1 MTKKF
6 DLERAISRTLKRYH
20 IQRPSPGEWAFV
32 MAKTFVPGL
41 HRNSTYLN
49 LDRLEILLHEYI
61 YVSYIY
67 GQYISIIDF
76 CRLAGIARQTFYD
89 WIHGK
94 SRKDNEQA
102 KRIIESLREERNISI
117 QYALESPS
125 RCLGALAVLRHECN
139 WTQESITD
147 FADTNG
153 LICADPQSVKDRYRA
168 VADSEN
174 A

>member
-1 MTKKF
+1 MTKRF
-6 DLERAISRTLKRYH
+6 NLEKAISRTLKRYN
-20 IQRPSPGEWAFV
+20 IQHPSPGEWAFV

-41 HRNSTYLN
+41 HRNSTNLN
-49 LDRLEILLHEYI
+49 LDKLEILLHEYI
-61 YVSYIY
+61 YASYIY

-102 KRIIESLREERNISI
+102 KRIISTLKEERSISI
-117 QYALESPS
+117 SNGLDDPK
-125 RCLGALAVLRHECN
+125 RVLGALATLRHECS
-139 WTQESITD
+139 WTKERIED
-147 FADTNG
+147 FADMHG
-153 LICADPQSVKDRYRA
+153 LICANPQSVKERYRA

>member
-1 MTKKF
+1 MRYRF
-6 DLERAISRTLKRYH
+6 DLEKGITKVMKRYG
-20 IQRPSPGEWAFV
+20 IKNPTASEWNYLLT
-32 MAKTFVPGL
+32 KTYVPGIFK
-41 HRNSTYLN
+41 NATKID
-49 LDRLEILLHEYI
+49 LDRLELLLQQ
-61 YVSYIY
+61 YVYVCYLRSQLVSFY
-67 GQYISIIDF
+67 GFSKLSGIS
-76 CRLAGIARQTFYD
+76 RQTLYD
-89 WIHGK
+89 WIHEK
-94 SRKDNEQA
+94 SRKGNVQA